1 MREED
6 LKRVLL
12 VAAVED
18 ADREGVVL
26 PSADRDNAA
35 REARRAAGAG
45 ADAAALLGARA
56 RILHERIVQRH
67 PFVADV
73 ARHASGVPALGAV
86 AIVAAFA
93 LGLGL
98 SALDGQRRI
107 NVLAYPAAGLI
118 FWNLFVY
125 VAVLVNALRARELQ
139 GRGRWLPEAAASALA
154 RRMASVVARSRT
166 FHATLA
172 EALGRFATSWQ
183 SAARPV
189 LVARASRTLHLAAA
203 AVGLGLVAGLYLRG
217 IAFDYRAGWESTFLD
232 PEGARRLAAVLYAPG
247 SWVTGIAVPEAAHF
261 EMIRWR
267 EGRGGVPA
275 AQWIHL
281 LAGTVLVLVIVPRLL
296 LAILATFAAAR
307 VARSLPLPAEATAH
321 ARQAFGAFGG
331 VVQGRVTVLPYAYEP
346 PPEALARLP
355 AILARDLGEGLTL
368 DVRPPLAY
376 GDEEAALQSAR
387 DAGAAAT
394 IVVVNLASTPEDETH
409 GRLIEGLRD
418 AGAGAVPEPPLLVL
432 VDEAPYVARMGG
444 GTRIE
449 ERRRAW
455 NTFVTARGLTPR
467 FDRLS

>member
-1 MREED
+1 MREDD

-18 ADREGVVL
+18 ADRDGVVL
-26 PSADRDNAA
+26 PAADRDNAA
-35 REARRAAGAG
+35 REARREAGAG
-45 ADAAALLGARA
+45 ADAAALLAARA
-56 RILHERIVQRH
+56 RILHQRIVQRH

-73 ARHASGVPALGAV
+73 GRHASGVAVLGV
-86 AIVAAFA
+86 GAIVAGLV

-98 SALDGQRRI
+98 SALDGERRI

-118 FWNLFVY
+118 LWNLLVY
-125 VAVLVNALRARELQ
+125 VAVIVHALRAREHT

-154 RRMASVVARSRT
+154 RRLAAWVARSRS

-172 EALGRFATSWQ
+172 EALGRFATQWQ
-183 SAARPV
+183 AAARPV
-189 LVARASRTLHLAAA
+189 LVARASRVFHLAAA
-203 AVGLGLVAGLYLRG
+203 AVGAGLIAGLYLRG

-232 PEGARRLAAVLYAPG
+232 AEGARRLAAVLYAPG
-247 SWVTGIAVPEAAHF
+247 SWITGIAVPETAHF
-261 EMIRWR
+261 EATRWR

-281 LAGTVLVLVIVPRLL
+281 LAGTVFVLVIVPRIL

-307 VARSLPLPAEATAH
+307 AARTLPLPATATEH

-331 VVQGRVTVLPYAYEP
+331 VVQGEVTVLPYAYQP
-346 PPEALARLP
+346 TPEALSRLP
-355 AILARDLGEGLTL
+355 GLLARDLGEGLTL
-368 DVRPPLAY
+368 DVRPAVAY
-376 GDEEAALQSAR
+376 GDEDAAVQAAR
-387 DAGAAAT
+387 AAKASAT
-394 IVVVNLASTPEDETH
+394 IVLLNLASTPEDETH
-409 GRLIEGLRD
+409 GRLLEGLRD
-418 AGAGAVPEPPLLVL
+418 ARAGVVPEPPLLVL

-444 GTRIE
+444 GTRVE

-455 NTFVTARGLTPR
+455 SAFVGARGLTPR